1 MTCHLAALRKSYHRV
16 RVRSVSFGDDI
27 ISKGEEMAS
36 KQKTSPVVLGEDWL
50 ALIVGL
56 ILTALVWIGVI
67 VKIPWP
73 VFGWLK

>member
-1 MTCHLAALRKSYHRV
+1 M
-16 RVRSVSFGDDI
+16 
-27 ISKGEEMAS
+27 SKEEQMAS